1 MPLLNRPPA
10 LGSAPNPRSITNKK
24 AIKNRKRRQRSRD
37 NAATVLGRMRRDH
50 LTLHCEHDNR
60 RGRVV
65 WHLSDGA
72 EVSDQL
78 AHELIRHPNIAPAGD
93 ALPFG
98 NGEPMPCQTYRFFT
112 G

>member
-1 MPLLNRPPA
+1 MPLLSRPP
-10 LGSAPNPRSITNKK
+10 APNPRSIANKQT
-24 AIKNRKRRQRSRD
+24 IKNRKRHQRSRD
-37 NAATVLGRMRRDH
+37 NAATVLGRMRCEH

-60 RGRVV
+60 RGRRA
-65 WHLSDGA
+65 WHLSDGT

-78 AHELIRHPNIAPAGD
+78 AHELIRHPNIEPAGD

-98 NGEPMPCQTYRFFT
+98 NGEPMPCQTYKFFT